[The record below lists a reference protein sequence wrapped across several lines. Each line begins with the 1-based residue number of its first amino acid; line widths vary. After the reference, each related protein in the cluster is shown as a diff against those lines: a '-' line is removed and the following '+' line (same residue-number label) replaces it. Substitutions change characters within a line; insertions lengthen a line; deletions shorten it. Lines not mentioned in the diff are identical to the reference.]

1 MYTHVHLEKA
11 FTSCEEA
18 KDESLS
24 HVDGPEI
31 QRATAFTQMGVRV
44 VSILRG
50 GREEG
55 GRRGGG
61 REGEGEG
68 GGGEGG
74 GGGEERGREERGGE
88 GGREEEIIV
97 LISSLIWT
105 AEIGTS
111 R

>member
-18 KDESLS
+18 KDDSLS

-50 GREEG
+50 E
-55 GRRGGG
+55 GGG
-61 REGEGEG
+61 REGGRRE
-68 GGGEGG
+68 GGEGG
-74 GGGEERGREERGGE
+74 GGRE
-88 GGREEEIIV
+88 GGREGRGDNRLNI
-97 LISSLIWT
+97 LSNLDRRN
-105 AEIGTS
+105 GTS